1 MPAHLATHLRRHA
14 KVLLETAHQRV
25 RDPHARS
32 ERSAHALRSQYH
44 GYDGGVGTHGNAAAG
59 AVGIGWV
66 GGCEVLAEGDGR
78 RV

>member
-44 GYDGGVGTHGNAAAG
+44 GYGTHGNAAPG
-59 AVGIGWV
+59 AVGVGRV
-66 GGCEVLAEGDGR
+66 GGCEVLAEGDG
-78 RV
+78 VGECE